1 MSAAPGRPKQARA
14 AALQGEGTPVSAIV
28 HLVMWRL
35 NGATVAERQA
45 QARAMVRAF
54 EALRGQVPGL
64 LRMDVGAN
72 VLEADDAWDLA
83 LSMVFASRS
92 ALDAY
97 NAHPAHQAIKALMRP
112 MRQTRAQVD
121 FEIPS

>member
-1 MSAAPGRPKQARA
+1 M
-14 AALQGEGTPVSAIV
+14 SAIV
-28 HLVMWRL
+28 HLVMWKL
-35 NGATVAERQA
+35 NGATAADRQA
-45 QARAMVRAF
+45 QAQVMVQAF
-54 EALRGQVPGL
+54 DAVRGQVPGL

-72 VLEADDAWDLA
+72 LVGAEDAWDLA

-97 NAHPAHQAIKALMRP
+97 NVHPAHQAIKALMRP